1 MPRKKSKFLTFCF
14 SFIPGFGE
22 MYLGFFKIGV
32 SLLGM
37 FLFLLFTSIVL
48 NLGSFFVFVSIPW
61 AYSFFHSNHIN
72 SLPDEEFYSMEDH
85 FLLPMQ
91 EIRREEWERFLQ
103 KYRNLISI
111 VMIYIGISILWE
123 NFYRMIR
130 SFLPQFVN
138 EILSTLTYRLPQVIF
153 ALILIGIGAWM
164 IQGKRQE
171 LNRIEEREE
180 EKQKFHL

>member
-14 SFIPGFGE
+14 SFVPGFGE
-22 MYLGFFKIGV
+22 MYLGFFKMGISLIGI
-32 SLLGM
+32 
-37 FLFLLFTSIVL
+37 FTFFLLVSSVL
-48 NLGSFFVFVSIPW
+48 NLGVLFVFSVIPW

-72 SLPDEEFYSMEDH
+72 SLPDEEFYSMEDY
-85 FLLPMQ
+85 FLFPMQ
-91 EIRREEWERFLQ
+91 EIQKEEWERFLK

-111 VMIYIGISILWE
+111 VMIYIGISVLWE

-130 SFLPQFVN
+130 SFPPQFVN
-138 EILSTLTYRLPQVIF
+138 NILSMLTYRLPQVIF

-171 LNRIEEREE
+171 LNRIEEKEE